1 MKYCPL
7 ISYRRESTHEMD
19 CMGEECMFW
28 SKEADNCI
36 IAASLKYLFTPLT
49 TTQMIMNDSTGRPE
63 PDPHSSGYPFNYV

>member
-7 ISYRRESTHEMD
+7 ISYKKQYTNEVE

-28 SKEADNCI
+28 SKEADNCV

-49 TTQMIMNDSTGRPE
+49 TQMIMDDSTGRPE
-63 PDPHSSGYPFNYV
+63 PDPRSSGYPFKYV

>member
-7 ISYRRESTHEMD
+7 ISYRKEHTNEMG

-36 IAASLKYLFTPLT
+36 IAASLKCLFTPLT
-49 TTQMIMNDSTGRPE
+49 TQMIMDDSVGRPE
-63 PDPHSSGYPFNYV
+63 PDPRSSGYPFNYV